1 MALNPHFLLATRNAW
16 LDRIT
21 TDLSTS
27 AIFRIYADDRVVAE
41 SPSLTSADAALP
53 LSADLTGATLLRLE
67 VDPDGPSD
75 GDHAD
80 WAAPLIVCGASS
92 EPSTHDQTLFSF
104 ESGAED
110 FTLANPGTGGSL
122 SPSAAFH
129 TDGAQGLELTSPAD
143 GNWFGRVLP
152 EPLDLSGKTLLAFDL
167 KTGDAGTSGEFAV
180 QVGSAASPAWC
191 QGGKWV
197 WTNPNSSRT
206 IKTLFSEM
214 SCPAGSSMDLT
225 QIRAVWV
232 FVKAGTF
239 TIDQVRAE

>member
-1 MALNPHFLLATRNAW
+1 M
-16 LDRIT
+16 
-21 TDLSTS
+21 
-27 AIFRIYADDRVVAE
+27 
-41 SPSLTSADAALP
+41 
-53 LSADLTGATLLRLE
+53 LRLE
-67 VDPDGPSD
+67 TDPGAAND

-80 WAAPLIVCGASS
+80 WAAPRIVCGASTA
-92 EPSTHDQTLFSF
+92 PTTHDQTLFSF
-104 ESGAED
+104 ETGTED
-110 FTLANPGTGGSL
+110 WTISNAAPGGTMVQ
-122 SPSAAFH
+122 SASFH
-129 TDGAQGLELTSPAD
+129 TEGAQGLEVTSPAD

-206 IKTLFSEM
+206 IKTLFNEL
-214 SCPAGSSMDLT
+214 SCPAGTTLDLT
-225 QIRAVWV
+225 QIQAVWV